1 MQRLINIDQIRG
13 NFFGGLP
20 YSVNW
25 SFGNGE
31 EASKLTISVVSE
43 NGTYQTPTLSF
54 QRPEKIKLGK
64 FSFEG
69 YLVGYSF
76 NDTPSQKLLEL
87 EYVDKFV
94 NLDKWFVGLHKKHGD
109 KNSGGTDRLILVGKQ
124 YHPCDIDLDSRVEYS
139 ENEQKQID
147 YCDPCPYM
155 PEDKYDSAC
164 DPILSDFEIFEVYY
178 TFNELISRIP
188 SEFSVEI
195 RNPGRYSKYKAQHVG
210 SLKSVLSSWCSDL
223 GISYYWDPF
232 LSKLVFIDRSK
243 PIKIPNKPTNW
254 EIIDFS
260 QGKNISNTFS
270 RGFIGSFEKAGE
282 IKDYNCK
289 NETIETVRCLNIA
302 DLYPVE
308 QDQTATENTLI
319 RRESDVRELTVAV
332 SYLGI
337 SARNMFLWFWFYQI
351 NNPEDLKNK
360 YKLTKEEASGSSK
373 EADLKLKTKILKFM
387 GNMKV
392 LEVFYKEGT
401 PKENQHF
408 ESCKK
413 KMQEADKERLAAE
426 DKKNGYSATEFSY
439 YFFVAEIDEE
449 LAKKQNDVDTDLAKN
464 FLGKYWFKT
473 LNTTV
478 PGATNSNTEISAE
491 SPEGNVTWKRTD
503 EDLKGLPIFNYGHDE
518 KSLIGQLAVNFEKD
532 AKENDELERKYQE
545 AAKSFTEDKVELR
558 SLKSFLLLERD
569 GKWFP
574 NEDFLQYYE
583 SLFKWYQECTPQIF
597 STADGRPEFLFNI
610 YPEAKTNK
618 NIKLFFGRKLKT
630 PFDLEASVEAHPL
643 EPKTQKQKTV
653 EEQDVLGN
661 TIVTKQG
668 AWGLR
673 SPKTVKIKLGGDRG
687 ITFFCPAQS
696 FGNSQLITK
705 DERSQ
710 TEAEKQQSRTN
721 IDVQLGTDDGSA
733 GYSVFVTASA
743 DFKKVLP
750 KIEFV
755 YTEGIKNFNVAKID
769 FNLKQITEDNMKV
782 INNRKCLPK
791 KSSFDRYARTISEF
805 SHYSMAEPQGTMSFK
820 AAGVFPLVYDCSQ
833 GLSSV
838 QIAIADDGVYTTYG
852 FEDLIVQ
859 PPSED
864 YFNQYLRDVVLPKKS
879 VGSLKSLTAGESNS
893 VSTAVSSRSN

>member
-1 MQRLINIDQIRG
+1 MQRLINIEEIRG

-43 NGTYQTPTLSF
+43 NGKYQTPRLSF
-54 QRPEKIKLGK
+54 REPETIKLGN

-94 NLDKWFVGLHKKHGD
+94 NLDKWFVGLNKKHGN
-109 KNSGGTDRLILVGKQ
+109 KNVGGVPRLILVGKE

-139 ENEQKQID
+139 ENEQRQID

-178 TFNELISRIP
+178 TFNELVSKIP
-188 SEFSVEI
+188 SEFSVQI
-195 RNPGRYSKYKAQHVG
+195 NNPDRYSKYKAQHVG

-232 LSKLVFIDRSK
+232 LSKLFFIDRSK
-243 PIKIPNKPTNW
+243 PIKIPKKPTDW
-254 EIIDFS
+254 QIIDFS
-260 QGKNISNTFS
+260 EGKNISNTFS

-282 IKDYNCK
+282 IKDYNCR
-289 NETIETVRCLNIA
+289 NETIETVRCLNIS
-302 DLYPVE
+302 DLYPPE
-308 QDQTATENTLI
+308 EDQTVSENSII
-319 RRESDVRELTVAV
+319 RRESDIRELTVAV

-337 SARNMFLWFWFYQI
+337 SARNMFLWFWFYQ
-351 NNPEDLKNK
+351 NDNAEELKNK
-360 YKLTKEEASGSSK
+360 YKLTEEEFSAKSK
-373 EADLKLKTKILKFM
+373 EADLKLKKKILKFM

-392 LEVFYKEGT
+392 LEVFYSKGSTKEVQ
-401 PKENQHF
+401 NF
-408 ESCKK
+408 DVCKGE
-413 KMQEADKERLAAE
+413 MQDADRERLAAE
-426 DKKNGYSATEFSY
+426 DEKNGYAKTEFSY

-449 LAKKQNDVDTDLAKN
+449 LAKKQNDSDVDLAKN

-518 KSLIGQLAVNFEKD
+518 KSLIGELAVNFEKD
-532 AKENDELERKYQE
+532 AKENDDLERKYQE
-545 AAKSFTEDKVELR
+545 AAKSFIEDKVELR

-574 NEDFLQYYE
+574 SEDFLQYYD
-583 SLFKWYQECTPQIF
+583 SLFKWYQEYTPQIF

-610 YPEAKTNK
+610 YPKAKENK
-618 NIKLFFGRKLKT
+618 NIKLFFGRELKT
-630 PFDLEASVEAHPL
+630 SFDVEASLEDHPL
-643 EPKTQKQKTV
+643 EPRTRKQKTE

-661 TIVTKQG
+661 TIVIKKG
-668 AWGLR
+668 SWGLR
-673 SPKTVKIKLGGDRG
+673 SPKCVKIKFGGDRG

-696 FGNSQLITK
+696 FGNSQLITES
-705 DERSQ
+705 ERPQ
-710 TEAEKQQSRTN
+710 TDAERQQSGKN
-721 IDVQLGTDDGSA
+721 IKVDLGTDDGSA

-755 YTEGIKNFNVAKID
+755 YTEPVKNLNVAKID

-782 INNRKCLPK
+782 LNNRKCLPK
-791 KSSFDRYARTISEF
+791 KSVFDTYAKTISEF
-805 SHYSMAEPQGTMSFK
+805 SHYSMGEPQGTMSFK
-820 AAGVFPLVYDCSQ
+820 AAGVFPLEYNCSQ

-864 YFNQYLRDVVLPKKS
+864 YFNQYLRDIVLPKKS
-879 VGSLKSLTAGESNS
+879 VGSLKSLTAGQSSS

>member
-54 QRPEKIKLGK
+54 QKPEKIKLGN

-195 RNPGRYSKYKAQHVG
+195 RNPDRYSKYKAQHVG

-243 PIKIPNKPTNW
+243 PIKIPKKPTNW

-260 QGKNISNTFS
+260 EGKNISSTFS

-282 IKDYNCK
+282 IKDYNCR

-413 KMQEADKERLAAE
+413 KMQDADKERLAAE
-426 DKKNGYSATEFSY
+426 DKKEGYSATEFSY

-574 NEDFLQYYE
+574 NEDFIQYYD
-583 SLFKWYQECTPQIF
+583 SLFKWYQEYTPQVF

-643 EPKTQKQKTV
+643 EPKTQKQKTE

-696 FGNSQLITK
+696 FGNSQLITEG
-705 DERSQ
+705 ERGQ